1 MATLQ
6 KLSKL
11 SGPHCVLLAVHY
23 ATQANVPA
31 LQALTALR
39 DGDLPLELSLSI
51 VLNYLPEEYDPASYH
66 DYLAGL
72 ATGSL
77 SPGENPAD
85 ILHVAPVEQL
95 SDARAKKRRHMLALP
110 PVTHPLYAADGDMDL
125 FTHFLIHRSH
135 RIDAQTGLL
144 DLVPRL
150 VVPFLDHSEHL
161 RTWFISTALP
171 LLRLSYEY
179 YPQLPAPTLDE
190 FAALRGQH
198 AIQLQLSGALGTSKD
213 NVHNVAR
220 DLKGVVAPWLC
231 GAHDRKQRSLMIQD
245 RRGSIGEEGANT
257 HDDWDCL
264 FQWMLRTSKD
274 HLALVTTAISE
285 WDGPEDMDLG
295 GYEEGRDYVNDA
307 QQRQLEIKYAR
318 AALACLYLVDH
329 SDVGSLQTAHSLLD
343 RICTLLN
350 YEPPPD
356 LNTSVDNLPCYD
368 LKTPLLHDSTTALL
382 REERLLYPDNALTQP
397 GPDAFRV
404 LQLIIFTSYTLSTL
418 HHPVSVREI
427 ANMSLRDD
435 YSEQMSMVQKILHT
449 LNSGSKGDSEQWRII
464 RSKLVW
470 LWNWGTDRHDEDR
483 KAQGIFGM
491 LDSRTLETEILKAL
505 LESNHFPLAI
515 EIYIKPS
522 FGQQPLLSSDVEKV
536 VLASAMHFYDNA
548 SNGNRNRGGVKRAAD
563 MLNAFVPH
571 FPKSARFQRFQAL
584 ISATH
589 AMSFYSLIL
598 QHGVPF
604 QPVNIRVSSNPLSL
618 VRKLLSQNAG
628 SYTKLD
634 DLVSIGQNLIVAMP
648 STIMDEEAWEVELD
662 PKEVEAK
669 KAAAERRVIG
679 MTIEAALE
687 EDDFETAYSY
697 VMNRLTPAT
706 PLGTVSMSFQYFSTG
721 PDETESHEDEAED
734 VAWKAALHAG
744 RYSSPSLS
752 NSWSQA
758 SNTARPDLRRLEQR
772 MELLS
777 QALLLAPPKHLEEVL
792 CVWQQCEAETMH
804 LVTQENEAEDRFND
818 AADKKLPGAFDLETT
833 TVQPRRE
840 VGRGA
845 MEEAPMGLFDVA
857 RGAAAAFSKT
867 AFPLRGS
874 AEASS
879 SSKFNSGRA
888 SLDGSETGSIEGQER
903 VRKRDMVTNA
913 ATGALASG
921 LGWVLGMRIALPV
934 NFYADIYQVQSQSLN
949 ECGMGVSV
957 LQNALTATTLSMI
970 PLHVSYATRL
980 SPELWFSIR
989 VLCLY

>member
-1 MATLQ
+1 MAALQ

-51 VLNYLPEEYDPASYH
+51 LLNYLPEEYDPASYYG
-66 DYLAGL
+66 YLAGL

-85 ILHVAPVEQL
+85 ILDLAPVEQL
-95 SDARAKKRRHMLALP
+95 SDARAKKRRHTLALRP
-110 PVTHPLYAADGDMDL
+110 IIHPLYAADSDIDL

-135 RIDAQTGLL
+135 RIDSQTGLL
-144 DLVPRL
+144 DLVPQL

-190 FAALRGQH
+190 FAALRGKH
-198 AIQLQLSGALGTSKD
+198 AIQSQLSGALSTSKD
-213 NVHNVAR
+213 NIHNVAR

-245 RRGSIGEEGANT
+245 RRGSIGEEGART

-264 FQWMLRTSKD
+264 FQWLLHTSKD

-295 GYEEGRDYVNDA
+295 GYEEGRDYVDDA

-318 AALACLYLVDH
+318 AALACLYLVDQ
-329 SDVGSLQTAHSLLD
+329 SDVGSLQTAHALLG
-343 RICTLLN
+343 RIYTLLN
-350 YEPPPD
+350 YDPPPD
-356 LNTSVDNLPCYD
+356 LNTSVEKLPSYD
-368 LKTPLLHDSTTALL
+368 LKIPLLHDSTTALL
-382 REERLLYPDNALTQP
+382 REERLLHPDNALTQP

-427 ANMSLRDD
+427 ANMCLRDD
-435 YSEQMSMVQKILHT
+435 YSEQLSMVQKILHT

-491 LDSRTLETEILKAL
+491 LDSSTLETEILKAL
-505 LESNHFPLAI
+505 LESNHFHLAI

-536 VLASAMHFYDNA
+536 VLAAAMHFYDNA

-563 MLNAFVPH
+563 ILDAFAPH
-571 FPKSARFQRFQAL
+571 FPKSPRFQRFQAL
-584 ISATH
+584 LSATH

-618 VRKLLSQNAG
+618 VKKLLSQNAG

-634 DLVSIGQNLIVAMP
+634 DLVSIGQNLVIAMP

-662 PKEVEAK
+662 PKEVEGK
-669 KAAAERRVIG
+669 KLAAERRVIG
-679 MTIEAALE
+679 MAIEAALD

-697 VMNRLTPAT
+697 VMNRLTPTT
-706 PLGTVSMSFQYFSTG
+706 PSGTVPVPFQYFSTG
-721 PDETESHEDEAED
+721 PDEPENHEDEAED

-744 RYSSPSLS
+744 RYNSPSLS

-804 LVTQENEAEDRFND
+804 LLAQENEAEERFND

-833 TVQPRRE
+833 AVQPRRE

-845 MEEAPMGLFDVA
+845 VEEAPMGLFDVA

-867 AFPLRGS
+867 AFPLRGG
-874 AEASS
+874 AEAAS
-879 SSKFNSGRA
+879 SSKFNSSRA

-921 LGWVLGMRIALPV
+921 LGWVLGAKPV
-934 NFYADIYQVQSQSLN
+934 T
-949 ECGMGVSV
+949 E
-957 LQNALTATTLSMI
+957 
-970 PLHVSYATRL
+970 
-980 SPELWFSIR
+980 
-989 VLCLY
+989 